1 MNRYINIKTCTVFI
15 ILTLLLFIY
24 IIKYILFSEKRE
36 EPPLNWLP
44 TPSPRFGK
52 TFMSLSIENPY
63 STYMISLPKDK
74 WKRDRFDD
82 IMKKNNQEIEY
93 NIWNGVLVNEEP
105 EILEWAKTN
114 DLAHVS
120 NNKLKGNIGSFLAHL
135 TLWDFIARQDNDR
148 HFLILEDNALV
159 TKNTNVGIKD
169 LLNLDYDI
177 IWLTALRPLGEKT
190 HIDDL
195 LKVGDYSE
203 FQIKMWWSRRKLP
216 NIWLSSY
223 LLKPSGARKLL
234 SYFKQYEFDASNDI
248 VDQAL
253 SYSILKNKSN
263 KMKAYVI
270 NNNKIFGHIETK
282 GDTRRI
288 QNGWSNES
296 APRTSMKEST
306 PPT

>member
-1 MNRYINIKTCTVFI
+1 MNRYINIKTCTLFI
-15 ILTLLLFIY
+15 FLTLILFSY
-24 IIKYILFSEKRE
+24 IIKYRVGPEKGER
-36 EPPLNWLP
+36 PPLNWLP

-52 TFMSLSIENPY
+52 TFMSTSTENPY
-63 STYMISLPKDK
+63 TTYMISLPNDK

-82 IMKKNNQEIEY
+82 NMKKNNQEIEY
-93 NIWNGVLVNEEP
+93 NIWNGVLVNDEP

-120 NNKLKGNIGSFLAHL
+120 NNKLKGNIGCFLAHL
-135 TLWDFIARQDNDR
+135 TLWDFIARQDDDR
-148 HFLILEDNALV
+148 HFLILEDDALV
-159 TKNTNVGIKD
+159 TKNTNDGIIS

-177 IWLTALRPLGEKT
+177 IWLCALRPLGEKT
-190 HIDDL
+190 HRDDL

-203 FQIKMWWSRRKLP
+203 FQIKMWWIKRKLP
-216 NIWLSSY
+216 NIWLCSY

-253 SYSILKNKSN
+253 TYSILKNKSN

-270 NNNKIFGHIETK
+270 NNNKIFDNIE
-282 GDTRRI
+282 
-288 QNGWSNES
+288 NEGS
-296 APRTSMKEST
+296 SRTSRN
-306 PPT
+306 